1 MYIVQKKLAIDRQGD
16 PKIYGRGRNKL
27 MPPNAKPLV
36 NPQVKY
42 FQQMS
47 DATAV
52 ATKIAAMRE
61 NVPAKSA
68 MYLRSHCK
76 SEAEPARWPVVRRPQ
91 FVSSPPPRRPLFM
104 NRLFAFVIAA
114 LTCHNSRDAAAAVLG
129 TVPSSLLL
137 VRSLAWTEKGFQLS
151 QEDRGTETQVKI
163 SKCPSVR
170 VRCCRSRHE
179 SKGLM
184 EERVSER

>member
-1 MYIVQKKLAIDRQGD
+1 MYILQKELGIDRQGD

-36 NPQVKY
+36 NPRVKY

-47 DATAV
+47 DAV
-52 ATKIAAMRE
+52 ATKIAAMRA

-91 FVSSPPPRRPLFM
+91 FVSSTPPPRRPLFT
-104 NRLFAFVIAA
+104 NRLFAFVIVA

-151 QEDRGTETQVKI
+151 QEDRGTERQVKI

-184 EERVSER
+184 GGTSE

>member
-1 MYIVQKKLAIDRQGD
+1 
-16 PKIYGRGRNKL
+16 

-36 NPQVKY
+36 NPRVKY

-47 DATAV
+47 NATAV

-91 FVSSPPPRRPLFM
+91 FVSSTPPPRRPLFM

-114 LTCHNSRDAAAAVLG
+114 LTCHNSRDAAAVLG

-151 QEDRGTETQVKI
+151 QEDRGTGENKQV
-163 SKCPSVR
+163 SVR
-170 VRCCRSRHE
+170 VRPCPMLPQPARI
-179 SKGLM
+179 KGTDGRD
-184 EERVSER
+184 E

>member
-1 MYIVQKKLAIDRQGD
+1 MIGRGD
-16 PKIYGRGRNKL
+16 SKIYGRGRNKL
-27 MPPNAKPLV
+27 TPPSAEPLV

-91 FVSSPPPRRPLFM
+91 FVSSTPPPCRPLYM

-114 LTCHNSRDAAAAVLG
+114 LTCHNSHDAAAVLG

-137 VRSLAWTEKGFQLS
+137 LLRSVACLDRKGLPTFSRGQR
-151 QEDRGTETQVKI
+151 DRETGENKQV
-163 SKCPSVR
+163 SVR
-170 VRCCRSRHE
+170 PCPMLPQPARI
-179 SKGLM
+179 KGTDGGT
-184 EERVSER
+184 SE